1 MRIRSTAA
9 RVTTATSAGLLSA
22 VLVAGCGSDGDSAS
36 DDGASGR
43 SSGPPPAKV
52 VEAANQK
59 TVQKKTAHLSLKTVV
74 AQGGQTVNVDG
85 HGVIDLRDGT
95 SSLEVGEGGQRLE
108 QRVVDEVLY
117 QKPPKEAAAQLPAGK
132 TWMRIDVGKLGAA
145 GGGQLGDPADTLA
158 FTKGVSGD
166 GVKKL
171 GREKVGGAATT
182 HYRVTLDVEKLAKGD
197 AQQEK
202 ELREQLG
209 EDVPVDMWTDDDGVM
224 RRMATQLTID
234 PPKEADAGGKA
245 KVKTTIELSGFGTEV
260 DVEAPPAAKTEDVTK
275 KVAQGGGAA
284 L

>member
-9 RVTTATSAGLLSA
+9 RVTTAASAGLLSA
-22 VLVAGCGSDGDSAS
+22 ALVAGCGSESAS
-36 DDGASGR
+36 DDGASGE

-52 VEAANQK
+52 VEAANTK
-59 TVQKKTAHLSLKTVV
+59 TLQEKTAHLSLKTVV
-74 AQGGQTVNVDG
+74 TQGGRTVNVDG

-95 SSLEVGEGGQRLE
+95 SSLEVGEGGERLE

-132 TWMRIDVGKLGAA
+132 TWTRIDVGKLGAA
-145 GGGQLGDPADTLA
+145 GGGRLGDPADTLA
-158 FTKGVSGD
+158 FTQGVSGD
-166 GVKKL
+166 GVKEL
-171 GREKVGGAATT
+171 GREKVGGTPTT
-182 HYRVTLDVEKLAKGD
+182 HYRVTLDIEKLARGD

-209 EDVPVDMWTDDDGVM
+209 EDVPVDLWTDEDGVM

-245 KVKTTIELSGFGTEV
+245 EVKTTVELSGFGTEV
-260 DVEAPPAAKTEDVTK
+260 DVEAPPAAKTEDVTEE
-275 KVAQGGGAA
+275 VAQGGGTA